1 MDPRTLS
8 LIVACAQISPGDQQ
22 AMFLTGGKDGEK
34 DGEKEGEME
43 GEKEGEGGIVLQLV
57 GW

>member
-22 AMFLTGGKDGEK
+22 AMFLTGEK
-34 DGEKEGEME
+34 GGEKEGE
-43 GEKEGEGGIVLQLV
+43 KEGGKE
-57 GW
+57 